1 MSNPLRD
8 SSITREEI
16 ARIFNVDLSL
26 SLPLIYVDI
35 DPPISTAHVNPEQ
48 DVVDEI
54 DELVNESLKHR
65 DEEYSERCDVCGG
78 EWHALTGKLGCPGM
92 FANDE
97 ARAVFRGESND
108 SSRGLDCSYA
118 EMDGIP
124 VNPHTLQPLSDDI
137 PHYYW
142 GTDL

>member
-26 SLPLIYVDI
+26 SLPLYVDI
-35 DPPISTAHVNPEQ
+35 DPPREFSHVNPEQ

-65 DEEYSERCDVCGG
+65 DERCDVCGG
-78 EWHALTGKLGCPGM
+78 EWHAGKLGCPGV

-97 ARAVFRGESND
+97 ARAAFRGESDD
-108 SSRGLDCSYA
+108 SRRGLDCSYA

-124 VNPHTLQPLSDDI
+124 VNPYTLQPFSDDI
-137 PHYYW
+137 PHSCW

>member
-8 SSITREEI
+8 SS
-16 ARIFNVDLSL
+16 RIFSL
-26 SLPLIYVDI
+26 VY
-35 DPPISTAHVNPEQ
+35 

-65 DEEYSERCDVCGG
+65 DEEYFERCDVCGG
-78 EWHALTGKLGCPGM
+78 EWHALTGTAPRGPGKLGCPGV

-97 ARAVFRGESND
+97 ARRVFQILAEGSRVLGESDD
-108 SSRGLDCSYA
+108 SRRGLDCSYA

-124 VNPHTLQPLSDDI
+124 VNPHTLQPFSDDV
-137 PHYYW
+137 PHYCW